1 MFVLYSCSVGGEPA
15 EFRTGFGTLER
26 CANHGDAV
34 FAAGEPELPESPQA
48 GDDFA
53 TVHPEQRFLLL
64 ALRLLL
70 FEPTEF
76 HTSFG
81 TFDCRAAHDD
91 ASSAAH
97 QTVPGI
103 PEALGNDAAIPRTQ
117 NFLFFGLAT
126 AFVSLPALRF
136 PGLPGLRSFGW
147 LFLALRALCFPG
159 LPRLRSFGR
168 LFLTLRALFFPGL
181 LALRF
186 FGVAT
191 LFISLATL
199 FLGLPALRFFG
210 VATLFISLATL
221 FLGLP

>member
-1 MFVLYSCSVGGEPA
+1 MFVLYSYSVGGEPA
-15 EFRTGFGTLER
+15 ECRTGFGTLER
-26 CANHGDAV
+26 RAN
-34 FAAGEPELPESPQA
+34 
-48 GDDFA
+48 
-53 TVHPEQRFLLL
+53 
-64 ALRLLL
+64 
-70 FEPTEF
+70 
-76 HTSFG
+76 
-81 TFDCRAAHDD
+81 HDD

-147 LFLALRALCFPG
+147 LFLTLRALCFPG
-159 LPRLRSFGR
+159 P
-168 LFLTLRALFFPGL
+168 

-191 LFISLATL
+191 LFLSVATL

-210 VATLFISLATL
+210 VAT
-221 FLGLP
+221 